1 MQKPDFQACN
11 HDYKTNAFT
20 SELHILSLSGGKDST
35 ALAFFMKENMPEI
48 FEKLELVFCDTEC
61 ELPELYDYLNKI
73 EMFLNKRITY
83 IKPPKS
89 FEHLYDMHGYLPHP
103 AKRWCTVELKTK
115 PFQNYLKEKTDNFKV
130 VTNLYIGIR
139 KDEEHRT
146 KTATSKY
153 QNIKEQFPFVEFG
166 INKADVFQIL
176 DKAGIGLPK
185 FYSWKRR
192 SGCYFC
198 FFQSLN
204 DWFLLY
210 EHYPDLYK
218 KAMSYEYAD
227 CDKIKQGFFGWNYK
241 MLLKDL
247 IKDEN
252 IKMVKEKYAKNYNK
266 QVEKESDKL
275 IDLLRCS
282 SPVERE
288 NVYFIDSHSL
298 KNSFS

>member
-1 MQKPDFQACN
+1 MTTITPE
-11 HDYKTNAFT
+11 Y
-20 SELHILSLSGGKDST
+20 HILSLSGGKDST

-73 EMFLNKRITY
+73 EIFLGKKITY

-89 FEHLYDMHGYLPHP
+89 FEHLYDMYGHLPHP

-115 PFQNYLKEKTDNFKV
+115 PFQSYLKNKTDNFKTI
-130 VTNLYIGIR
+130 TNLYIGIR

-153 QNIKEQFPFVEFG
+153 QNLKEQFPFVEYG
-166 INKADVFQIL
+166 INKADVFKIL
-176 DKAGIGLPK
+176 DEVGIGLPK

-198 FFQSLN
+198 FFQNLN
-204 DWFLLY
+204 DWLLLY
-210 EHYPDLYK
+210 EHYPELYK
-218 KAMSYEYAD
+218 KAMSLEHTE
-227 CDKIKQGFFGWNYK
+227 CDKIKKGFFGWNYK

-247 IKDEN
+247 IKEEN
-252 IKMVKEKYAKNYNK
+252 IKMIKEKYAQIYNK
-266 QVEKESDKL
+266 EKRAKIPSDKL
-275 IDLLRCS
+275 FDTF
-282 SPVERE
+282 P
-288 NVYFIDSHSL
+288 
-298 KNSFS
+298 

>member
-1 MQKPDFQACN
+1 MSK
-11 HDYKTNAFT
+11 FT
-20 SELHILSLSGGKDST
+20 PEYHILSLSGGKDST

-48 FEKLELVFCDTEC
+48 FEKTELVFCDTEC

-73 EMFLNKRITY
+73 EIFLNKKITY

-89 FEHLYDMHGYLPHP
+89 FEHLYDMYGHLPHP

-115 PFQNYLKEKTDNFKV
+115 PFQNYLKEKTDNFKI

-153 QNIKEQFPFVEFG
+153 QNIKEQFPFVKYG
-166 INKADVFQIL
+166 INKADVLKIL
-176 DKAGIGLPK
+176 EDTGISLPK

-198 FFQSLN
+198 FFQNLN
-204 DWFLLY
+204 DWLLLY

-218 KAMSYEYAD
+218 KAMSYEHAG
-227 CDKIKQGFFGWNYK
+227 CDKIKKGFFGWNYK
-241 MLLKDL
+241 MLLRDI
-247 IKDEN
+247 IKKEN
-252 IKMVKEKYAKNYNK
+252 IKKIKEKYAGIYSK
-266 QVEKESDKL
+266 QAEKESDKL
-275 IDLLRCS
+275 IDLITNS
-282 SPVERE
+282 SPAGGG
-288 NVYFIDSHSL
+288 
-298 KNSFS
+298 